1 MSIHKPVL
9 LHETIEILNPKA
21 GAFFIDG
28 TLGGGG
34 HANAIVEKIGKSGT
48 LLGMDWDNEAV
59 ERFEKTDAHRANV
72 ILRNANYDSI
82 PEILTREKLEKAD
95 GLLLDLGFSSFQI
108 EDAKRGFSF
117 QADGPLDMRYAKEGA
132 TAADVVNGLREEE
145 LADIF
150 WKYGDERFSR
160 QIAKRIVEERRKEK
174 ILTTGRLRDVVTGAF
189 PARFRNGK
197 VNPATKVFQ
206 ALRIYVNHEF
216 ENIESLLRKLQGVVK
231 SGGRVAVI
239 TFHSTED
246 GIVKNAFREMV
257 KAGKAELLTKKP
269 IVPTREEVR
278 ENPRS
283 RSAKLR
289 GIKLLP

>member
-1 MSIHKPVL
+1 MTIHKPVL
-9 LHETIEILNPKA
+9 LHETIEILNPQQ
-21 GAFFIDG
+21 GEFFIDG

-34 HANAIVEKIGKSGT
+34 HANAIIERIGPKGMF
-48 LLGMDWDNEAV
+48 LGVDWDKEAIT
-59 ERFEKTDAHRANV
+59 RFEKENATRANV
-72 ILRNANYDSI
+72 TVRSANYAAI
-82 PEILTREKLEKAD
+82 PEIVKDEKMAKAD

-108 EDAKRGFSF
+108 EDASRGFSF
-117 QADGPLDMRYAKEGA
+117 QADGPLDMRYAKVGA
-132 TAADVVNGLREEE
+132 TAAEVVNGAREEE

-160 QIAKRIVEERRKEK
+160 QIAKRIVEERRKGK
-174 ILTTGRLRDVVTGAF
+174 IQTTARLRDVVVSAF

-197 VNPATKVFQ
+197 TNPATKVFQ
-206 ALRIYVNHEF
+206 ALRIYVNQEF
-216 ENIESLLRKLQGVVK
+216 ENIESLLKRLQGIVK

-246 GIVKNAFREMV
+246 GIVKRAFQELV
-257 KAGKAELLTKKP
+257 KTGKAELLVKKP
-269 IVPTREEVR
+269 IAPTRAEVK

-289 GIKLLP
+289 AIKLT

>member
-9 LHETIEILNPKA
+9 LHETIEILNPKV

-34 HANAIVEKIGKSGT
+34 HANAIVERIGKSGT
-48 LLGMDWDNEAV
+48 LLGTDWDKEAV
-59 ERFEKTDAHRANV
+59 ERFEKTEAQRANV

-82 PEILTREKLEKAD
+82 PEIVKNEKLGMAD

-132 TAADVVNGLREEE
+132 TAGDVVNGLREEE

-150 WKYGDERFSR
+150 WKFGDERFSR
-160 QIAKRIVEERRKEK
+160 QIAKRIVEERRREK
-174 ILTTGRLRDVVTGAF
+174 ILTTGRLRDVVTSAF
-189 PARFRNGK
+189 PARFRNGR

-216 ENIESLLRKLQGVVK
+216 ENIESLLGKLQEVVRV
-231 SGGRVAVI
+231 GGRVAVI

-269 IVPTREEVR
+269 IVPTREEVH

-289 GIKLLP
+289 AIQIF

>member
-9 LHETIEILNPKA
+9 LHETIEILNPKV

-34 HANAIVEKIGKSGT
+34 HANAIVERIGKSGT
-48 LLGMDWDNEAV
+48 LLGTDWDKEAV
-59 ERFEKTDAHRANV
+59 ERFEKTEAQRANV

-82 PEILTREKLEKAD
+82 PEIVKNEKLGMAD

-132 TAADVVNGLREEE
+132 TAGDVVNGLREEE

-150 WKYGDERFSR
+150 WKFGDERFSR
-160 QIAKRIVEERRKEK
+160 QIAKRIVEERRREK
-174 ILTTGRLRDVVTGAF
+174 ILTTGRLRDVVTSAF

-216 ENIESLLRKLQGVVK
+216 ENIESLLGKLQEVVRV
-231 SGGRVAVI
+231 GGRVAVI

-269 IVPTREEVR
+269 IVPTREEVH

-289 GIKLLP
+289 AIQIF

>member
-1 MSIHKPVL
+1 MLIHKPVL
-9 LHETIEILNPKA
+9 LHETIEILNPKP
-21 GAFFIDG
+21 GEFFIDG

-34 HANAIVEKIGKSGT
+34 HANAIVERIGKSGT
-48 LLGMDWDNEAV
+48 LLGTDWDKEAIA
-59 ERFEKTDAHRANV
+59 RFEKENARRANV
-72 ILRNANYDSI
+72 IVKSANYNSI
-82 PEILTREKLEKAD
+82 PEIVKNEKLGKAD

-150 WKYGDERFSR
+150 WKFGDERFSR
-160 QIAKRIVEERRKEK
+160 QIAKRIVEERRKGK
-174 ILTTGRLRDVVTGAF
+174 ILTTVHLRDVVVSAF

-197 VNPATKVFQ
+197 TNPATKVFQ

-216 ENIESLLRKLQGVVK
+216 ENIESLLGKLSECVK

-246 GIVKNAFREMV
+246 GIVKNAFKELV

-269 IVPTREEVR
+269 IAPGREEVR

-283 RSAKLR
+283 RSAKVRALQL
-289 GIKLLP
+289 K

>member
-9 LHETIEILNPKA
+9 LHETIEILNPKS
-21 GAFFIDG
+21 GEFFIDG

-34 HANAIVEKIGKSGT
+34 HANAIVERIGKSGT
-48 LLGMDWDNEAV
+48 LLGVDWDKEAT
-59 ERFEKTDAHRANV
+59 ERFLHENAKRTNV
-72 ILRNANYDSI
+72 IVQNANYNTI
-82 PEILTREKLEKAD
+82 PEILTQEKLGKAD

-150 WKYGDERFSR
+150 WKFGDERFSR
-160 QIAKRIVEERRKEK
+160 QIAKRIVEERRKGK
-174 ILTTGRLRDVVTGAF
+174 ILTTGHLRDVVVSAF

-197 VNPATKVFQ
+197 TNPATKVFQ

-216 ENIESLLRKLQGVVK
+216 ENIKSLLRKLPECVK

-246 GIVKNAFREMV
+246 GIVKNLFKELV
-257 KAGKAELLTKKP
+257 KAGKAGLLTKKP
-269 IVPTREEVR
+269 IIPTRAEVK

-283 RSAKLR
+283 RSAKVRAIQLT
-289 GIKLLP
+289 

>member
-1 MSIHKPVL
+1 MLIHKPVL
-9 LHETIEILNPKA
+9 LHETIEILNPKV

-34 HANAIVEKIGKSGT
+34 HANAIVERIGKSGT
-48 LLGMDWDNEAV
+48 LLGTDWDKEAV
-59 ERFEKTDAHRANV
+59 ERFEKTEAQRANV

-82 PEILTREKLEKAD
+82 PEIVKNEKLGMAD

-132 TAADVVNGLREEE
+132 TAGDVVNGLREEE

-150 WKYGDERFSR
+150 WKFGDERFSR
-160 QIAKRIVEERRKEK
+160 QIAKRIVEERRREK
-174 ILTTGRLRDVVTGAF
+174 ILTTGRLRDVVTSAF

-216 ENIESLLRKLQGVVK
+216 ENIESLLGKLQEVVRV
-231 SGGRVAVI
+231 GGRVAVI

-269 IVPTREEVR
+269 IVPTREEVH

-289 GIKLLP
+289 AIQIF

>member
-1 MSIHKPVL
+1 MLIHKPVL
-9 LHETIEILNPKA
+9 LHETIEILNPKP
-21 GAFFIDG
+21 GEFFIDG

-34 HANAIVEKIGKSGT
+34 HANAIVERIGKSGT
-48 LLGMDWDNEAV
+48 LLGVDWDKEAV

-82 PEILTREKLEKAD
+82 PEILSAEKLEVAD

-108 EDAKRGFSF
+108 EDADRGFSF
-117 QADGPLDMRYAKEGA
+117 QADGPLDMRYAKVGA
-132 TAADVVNGLREEE
+132 TAGDVVNGLKEGE

-160 QIAKRIVEERRKEK
+160 QIAKRIVEERRKGK
-174 ILTTGRLRDVVTGAF
+174 ILTTGHLRDVVVSAF

-197 VNPATKVFQ
+197 TNPATKVFQ

-216 ENIESLLRKLQGVVK
+216 ENIESLLRKLPECVK
-231 SGGRVAVI
+231 RGGRVAVI

-246 GIVKNAFREMV
+246 GIVKNLFKELV

-269 IVPTREEVR
+269 IAPTRAEVK

-289 GIKLLP
+289 GIKLL